1 MSLPQR
7 KTIGCTEVVAVVFKK
22 RDKNNKENPLDKILL
37 DLWRAENDARQAE
50 GLPPISFKLW
60 YYWYSQRHGDGQG
73 GGNL

>member
-1 MSLPQR
+1 MVFRR
-7 KTIGCTEVVAVVFKK
+7 KPKKDKEDTID
-22 RDKNNKENPLDKILL
+22 RIII

-60 YYWYSQRHGDGQG
+60 YQWYSQRHGDGQG